1 MSHHDIAI
9 SRDGSKAI
17 HLSQFLQ
24 MWDVPTG
31 KELWRFN
38 IPRSIMTS
46 VAFSPDGNFVVTG
59 DDESSVRIW
68 RVPKQE

>member
-1 MSHHDIAI
+1 MNHYDVAI

-17 HLSQFLQ
+17 HQSQFLQ

-46 VAFSPDGNFVVTG
+46 AAFSPDGNFVVTG
-59 DDESSVRIW
+59 DEILSR
-68 RVPKQE
+68 R